1 MELQNTSRRDFLKT
15 GCELIAGAV
24 ILNTLNTTDLLAHNL
39 LEPIPSHKSIQISV
53 ASLTTDGKAIVASQT
68 GPLGD
73 RILIVRENAMTYR
86 ALSMKCTHKGCT
98 VRSPKHGVL
107 VCPCHNSAFDLD
119 GVPTKGPAK
128 RPLGRY
134 ETSFDA
140 TSQTVT
146 VRF

>member
-1 MELQNTSRRDFLKT
+1 MELQNTSRRDFLKI
-15 GCELIAGAV
+15 GCELITGAV
-24 ILNTLNTTDLLAHNL
+24 ILNNLSSTDLAAHTI
-39 LEPIPSHKSIQISV
+39 LEPIISQKSIQVSV

-68 GPLGD
+68 GPHGD
-73 RILIVRENAMTYR
+73 RILIVRENATTYR
-86 ALSMKCTHKGCT
+86 ALSMKCTHKGCS
-98 VRSPKHGVL
+98 VRSPKYGVL

-140 TSQTVT
+140 ASQTVT